1 MRKDFYKR
9 YSQWGTPFLSESCNI
24 NTSDNLIIYGHHINN
39 YKMFGVLE
47 KYVKEDFYKNH
58 KFIDFY
64 TKEEKEKYKI
74 ISIFR
79 TVADTGFEYYNFINF
94 DNKRE
99 FETFI
104 NKCRELSFYDIE
116 EKIQY
121 GDKFITLSTC
131 DYSVKNGRLVV
142 VAKKV

>member
-1 MRKDFYKR
+1 
-9 YSQWGTPFLSESCNI
+9 
-24 NTSDNLIIYGHHINN
+24 
-39 YKMFGVLE
+39 MFGVLE